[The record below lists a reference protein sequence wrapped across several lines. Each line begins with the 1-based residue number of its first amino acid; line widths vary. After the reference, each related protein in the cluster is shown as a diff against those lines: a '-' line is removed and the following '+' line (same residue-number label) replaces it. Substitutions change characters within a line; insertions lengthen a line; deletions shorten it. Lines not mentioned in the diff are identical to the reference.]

1 MPNTVNL
8 VESRTEFLYLT
19 DDQIR
24 ELARL
29 SKDLA
34 GSSSWWGE
42 TDFESERERGVIKIE
57 PRGDSQYSVTVLD
70 AVGAIGLP
78 DLTLIVEPKIP
89 AKHFSFIAEWAFRS
103 TPRSD
108 NARTKLEAGINF
120 TDLVAG
126 WFLNQIE
133 LILRRGLLSDYRS
146 ISKTIPTARGRIL
159 ALETSSRWLR
169 GDARVDCQFDTFDTD
184 TSINRVIK
192 AALLNISRS
201 NAMSLNSKKR
211 SSFCLRHMQEVGTL
225 RADDLLVRTNRESK
239 QFEVALYFARQILT
253 STGRELAAGQLDS
266 QSFLFKTPDLIEN
279 GIRAIL
285 TNALAPMHIEKRG
298 RVLKPSTVSVNPD
311 LEIGPPPF
319 TGDVK
324 YKYSTS
330 YWNRTDLAQSVF
342 FATAYESPKAL
353 VISFTP
359 SSDLKLPKLTVGKVS
374 VTSAT
379 WNASADT
386 SPQQSA
392 KSLIEQVR
400 SFASELLEI

>member
-1 MPNTVNL
+1 MPETRKL
-8 VESRTEFLYLT
+8 VESRTEFLSL
-19 DDQIR
+19 DEDQLR
-24 ELARL
+24 ELNRL

-42 TDFESERERGVIKIE
+42 ADFESDKERGVIKIE
-57 PRGDSQYSVTVLD
+57 PRGNSEYSVTVLD

-78 DLTLIVEPKIP
+78 GLTLIVEPKIP
-89 AKHFSFIAEWAFRS
+89 IQHFSYIAEWAFYS
-103 TPRSD
+103 TPRTDS
-108 NARTKLEAGINF
+108 APTSLESGLNF
-120 TDLVAG
+120 TDLVAS
-126 WFLNQIE
+126 WFLGQMEI
-133 LILRRGLLSDYRS
+133 LLRRGLLSDYRS
-146 ISKTIPTARGRIL
+146 ITKTIPTARGRIL
-159 ALETSSRWLR
+159 ALKTTGRWLK
-169 GDARVDCQFDTFDTD
+169 GDPRVDCQFDTFDTN
-184 TSINRVIK
+184 TAINRVLK
-192 AALLNISRS
+192 AALLNISYS
-201 NAMSLNSKKR
+201 NSMSLGNKKR
-211 SSFCLRHMQEVGTL
+211 SSFCLRYMHEVE
-225 RADDLLVRTNRESK
+225 AIHASDLKVQTNRESK
-239 QFEVALYFARQILT
+239 PFELALYFARQILS

-285 TNALAPMHIEKRG
+285 ASALAPMHIEKKG

-324 YKYSTS
+324 YKYSTN

-359 SSDLKLPKLTVGKVS
+359 DEKSNLPFLNVGKVG

-379 WNASADT
+379 WNASFEST
-386 SPQQSA
+386 PENSA
-392 KSLIEQVR
+392 KSLIDQVR
-400 SFASELLEI
+400 DFAL

>member
-1 MPNTVNL
+1 MPKSINL
-8 VESRTEFLYLT
+8 VESRTEFIYLT
-19 DDQIR
+19 EDQIR

-42 TDFESERERGVIKIE
+42 SDFESERERGVIKIE
-57 PRGDSQYSVTVLD
+57 PRGNSQYSVTVLD

-78 DLTLIVEPKIP
+78 NLTLIVQPKIP
-89 AKHFSFIAEWAFRS
+89 VQHFSYIAEWAFRS

-108 NARTKLEAGINF
+108 DALTILDAGSNF

-126 WFLNQIE
+126 WFLNEIE

-146 ISKTIPTARGRIL
+146 ITQTISNARGRIL

-169 GDARVDCQFDTFDTD
+169 GDARVDCQFDSFDTN
-184 TSINRVIK
+184 TPINRVIK

-201 NAMSLNSKKR
+201 NAMSVGNKKR
-211 SSFCLRHMQEVGTL
+211 SSFCLKHMQEVEQL
-225 RADDLLVRTNRESK
+225 RVGDLQVRTNRESK
-239 QFEVALYFARQILT
+239 QFEMALYFASQILT
-253 STGRELAAGQLDS
+253 STGRELAAGRLDS
-266 QSFLFKTPDLIEN
+266 QSFLFKTPDLIES

-285 TNALAPMHIEKRG
+285 ANALAPMHIEKRG

-324 YKYSTS
+324 YKYSTN

-359 SSDLKLPKLTVGKVS
+359 SSGISLPNLKVGKVS

-379 WNASADT
+379 WNASADS

-392 KSLIEQVR
+392 TALINQVR
-400 SFASELLEI
+400 SFAI